1 MAASTKIEPP
11 FTETNWVVR
20 PKTRDCVEI
29 LDGLN
34 RVVARVMRIG
44 QYGTNGG
51 SEPSDIAEFIV
62 GKIGRGERADAPAVD
77 PHSDNKDIAKLR
89 KKLDDKGVRWVHK
102 QGIERLQQLL
112 DAANDPS
119 IRAKRDKPS
128 SKYDTNGPYRAVDP
142 GTPNIAKQPLI
153 EVGR

>member
-1 MAASTKIEPP
+1 MPDTKIEPP

-20 PKTRDCVEI
+20 PKTRDCVEV

-34 RVVARVMRIG
+34 RVVAKVMRIG
-44 QYGTNGG
+44 VHGTNGG
-51 SEPSDIAEFIV
+51 SEPSDIASFIV
-62 GKIGRGERADAPAVD
+62 NKVGRGTRVDAPKID
-77 PHSDNKDIAKLR
+77 PHADNKQIAALR

-102 QGIERLQQLL
+102 QGLVRLRQLL

-119 IRAKRDKPS
+119 IREKRDKPS
-128 SKYDTNGPYRAVDP
+128 SKYDTNGPFRVTEP
-142 GTPNIAKQPLI
+142 GEPNIAKQPLI